1 MKYNTLLF
9 LLFSVL
15 CYSQQRT
22 YDVKEGELYFIHP
35 KKGIIL
41 KDNDDNYISFRV
53 FLETYEEAEY
63 YVKSEA
69 LTDKIVKEL
78 LSDKDNIFPDDIVSD
93 YKFDKLHKIA
103 FKEKNDEELRR
114 IQLVGPDYFTE
125 ISEEKG
131 QEDDVSDGNVY
142 FFVIIGNKKLV
153 VFGDYTIVP
162 LKKGLKL
169 VGKRAYNFKLTKP
182 KNKLSGNIL
191 YRLRIEKGFY
201 HTDTLNGKVGVS
213 TILEEARIFPE
224 YDSINFHTLFI
235 AAYKKDKL
243 ILYNWFF
250 EKLHLP
256 GLRAFYEPNH

>member
-169 VGKRAYNFKLTKP
+169 VGKRAYNFKLLFWV
-182 KNKLSGNIL
+182 NWMSIL
-191 YRLRIEKGFY
+191 
-201 HTDTLNGKVGVS
+201 
-213 TILEEARIFPE
+213 
-224 YDSINFHTLFI
+224 
-235 AAYKKDKL
+235 
-243 ILYNWFF
+243 
-250 EKLHLP
+250 
-256 GLRAFYEPNH
+256 